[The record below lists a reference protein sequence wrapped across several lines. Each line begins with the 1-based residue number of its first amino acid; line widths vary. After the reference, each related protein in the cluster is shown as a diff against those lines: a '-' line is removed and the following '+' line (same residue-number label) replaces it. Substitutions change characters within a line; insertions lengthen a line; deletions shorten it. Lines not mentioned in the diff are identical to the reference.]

1 MADRNQLVN
10 ERNNLRRTYKAVM
23 DKYQKQADT
32 ELAPI
37 AEKIKKDWPGQ
48 VRGRPAG
55 PAPQLRRLIHTTRT
69 LR

>member
-1 MADRNQLVN
+1 MVDRNQLVN

-37 AEKIKKDWPGQ
+37 AEKINTLTQQIEEILNKE
-48 VRGRPAG
+48 AG
-55 PAPQLRRLIHTTRT
+55 IEGA
-69 LR
+69 

>member
-1 MADRNQLVN
+1 MATYLSYNFMADRNQLVN

-37 AEKIKKDWPGQ
+37 AEKINTLSQQIEEILNKE
-48 VRGRPAG
+48 AG
-55 PAPQLRRLIHTTRT
+55 IEGA
-69 LR
+69 